1 MMRSLVRVIKF
12 SIQDIYRN
20 FSLSLMTVL
29 ILILM
34 LLSINA
40 MILVG
45 VITDKAT
52 STIKDQI
59 DVSIYFNH
67 EATQERVDELR
78 SYIVSFP
85 EITDHVYH
93 SSDEALAQFKS
104 TYKDNAKIM
113 SALDQLEE
121 NPLGPTIVLKTREP
135 SDYKKIIDALNV
147 PEYRDTIEAR
157 TFEDTQKAITK
168 IDIITKKVESFSLA
182 LSIFFGVIAFII
194 IFNTIRVTI
203 YTQRVEISIKKLV
216 GATNWFVRGPY
227 IVSSIFYSVVASVTS
242 LLLVIIFVRAIDP
255 QFASIFQQAGFLT
268 SFVNKSIILLF
279 ASQFTMVLI
288 LTIVSSLLAMRR
300 YLRV

>member
-1 MMRSLVRVIKF
+1 MMRSLVRVVKF
-12 SIQDIYRN
+12 SLQDIYRN
-20 FSLSLMTVL
+20 FSLSIMTIL

-67 EATQERVDELR
+67 QASQERVDELR

-85 EITDHVYH
+85 EITDHVFY
-93 SSDEALAQFKS
+93 SSKEALEQFKA
-104 TYKDNAKIM
+104 TYGDNPKIM
-113 SALDQLEE
+113 GALDQLEE

-168 IDIITKKVESFSLA
+168 IDVVTKKVEAFSLA
-182 LSIFFGVIAFII
+182 LSAFFAVIAFII

-203 YTQRVEISIKKLV
+203 YTQRIEISIKKLV
-216 GATNWFVRGPY
+216 GATNWFIRGPY
-227 IVSSIFYSVVASVTS
+227 LVSSVLYSVVASFTTLFLVS
-242 LLLVIIFVRAIDP
+242 LLVRAIDP
-255 QFASIFQQAGFLT
+255 QFAGIFQQSNFLT
-268 SFVNKSIILLF
+268 SFVNSSIILLF
-279 ASQFTMVLI
+279 ASQFAMVLT
-288 LTIVSSLLAMRR
+288 LTIISSLLAMRR